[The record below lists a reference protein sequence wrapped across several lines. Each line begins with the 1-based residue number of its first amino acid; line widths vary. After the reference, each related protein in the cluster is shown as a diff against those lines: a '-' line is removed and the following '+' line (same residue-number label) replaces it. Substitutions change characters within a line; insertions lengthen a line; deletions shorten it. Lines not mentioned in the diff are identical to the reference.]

1 MIIGFPSCDDSVPAL
16 KGVKLLRH
24 SILETS
30 ELLRKGAVS
39 PLELTNDCL
48 KRIERLNPSLN
59 AFITVTAEMALE
71 EARQAESEIRGGNWR
86 GPLHGIPLALKDLI
100 DTAGIRTTAA
110 SALFKD
116 RIPTEDADVV
126 RRLKDAGAVILG
138 KQNLHEFAY
147 GGSSLVSYYGDMKN
161 ARNPEQITGG
171 SSGGSATAVAAGMC
185 YGAIG
190 TDTAGSIREPA
201 ALCGVVGL
209 KPTYARINTR
219 GVIPLSVSLDHVGP
233 IARSVED
240 AAIIF
245 QAIAKETDVVQGW
258 GSASP
263 VRIEDP
269 PPHKLRIAV
278 PRKFFCEELDPE
290 VTSAFEQAITVLST
304 MSDISEINLEVPT
317 DRTLQKAESYAYHCE
332 FVRQSPELYQPETLR
347 RIRTGEGI
355 SPEDAARCKRELQ
368 EARKQIA
375 SVFNDVELLI
385 TPTTPTPAP
394 VISELKA
401 NPDLLRPRAL
411 VLLRNTR
418 PMNVWGLP
426 AISVPCG
433 FTQSVLPIGLQ
444 IIGSHWGEAKVLQLA
459 HAYEQATA
467 WHKRLP
473 NL

>member
-1 MIIGFPSCDDSVPAL
+1 MQSIREASV
-16 KGVKLLRH
+16 LLR
-24 SILETS
+24 SG
-30 ELLRKGAVS
+30 KVS
-39 PLELTNDCL
+39 PVELTRECL
-48 KRIERLNPSLN
+48 TRIEKLNPVLN
-59 AFITVTAEMALE
+59 AFITITADSAMA
-71 EARQAESEIRGGNWR
+71 EARRAETEITRGEWR

-100 DTAGIRTTAA
+100 DTASIRTTAA
-110 SALFKD
+110 SAVFKN
-116 RIPTEDADVV
+116 RVPTEDAEVAHL
-126 RRLKDAGAVILG
+126 LKQAEAILLG

-147 GGSSLVSYYGDMKN
+147 GGSSLVSYFGDVHN
-161 ARNPEQITGG
+161 AWNPEHIAGG

-201 ALCGVVGL
+201 ALCGVAGL
-209 KPTYARINTR
+209 KPTYGTVSTR
-219 GVIPLSVSLDHVGP
+219 GVIPLSQSLDHVGT
-233 IARSVED
+233 IARNVED

-245 QAIAKETDVVQGW
+245 QAIAKETDDVMWGR
-258 GSASP
+258 GSAPP

-269 PPHKLRIAV
+269 PAHKLRIAV

-290 VTSAFEQAITVLST
+290 AASAFEQALSVLST

-317 DRTLQKAESYAYHCE
+317 DRTLQKAESYAYHAK

-347 RIRTGEGI
+347 RIRTGEDI
-355 SPEDAARCKRELQ
+355 SPEDAARCKRDLQ

-375 SVFNDVELLI
+375 SVFDSIDLLV
-385 TPTTPTPAP
+385 TPTAPIPAP
-394 VISELKA
+394 AIAELKA
-401 NPDLLRPRAL
+401 NPDQLRPREL

-433 FTQSVLPIGLQ
+433 FTQFGLPIGLQ
-444 IIGSHWGEAKVLQLA
+444 IIGPHGGESEVLQLA

-467 WHKRLP
+467 WHQHLP

>member
-1 MIIGFPSCDDSVPAL
+1 MQSIREASV
-16 KGVKLLRH
+16 LLR
-24 SILETS
+24 SG
-30 ELLRKGAVS
+30 KVS
-39 PLELTNDCL
+39 PVELTRECL
-48 KRIERLNPSLN
+48 TRIEKLNPVLN
-59 AFITVTAEMALE
+59 AFITITADSAMA
-71 EARQAESEIRGGNWR
+71 EARRAETEITRGEWR

-100 DTAGIRTTAA
+100 DTAGVLTTAA
-110 SALFKD
+110 SAVFKE
-116 RIPTEDADVV
+116 RIPAEDAEVT
-126 RRLKDAGAVILG
+126 RRLKQAGAILLG

-147 GGSSLVSYYGDMKN
+147 GGSSLVSYFGDVHN
-161 ARNPEQITGG
+161 AWNPEHIAGG

-201 ALCGVVGL
+201 ALCGVAGL
-209 KPTYARINTR
+209 KPTYGTVSTR
-219 GVIPLSVSLDHVGP
+219 GVIPLSQSLDHVGT
-233 IARSVED
+233 IARNVED

-245 QAIAKETDVVQGW
+245 QAIAKETDDVMWGR
-258 GSASP
+258 GSAPP

-269 PPHKLRIAV
+269 PAHKLRIAV

-290 VTSAFEQAITVLST
+290 AASAFEQALSVLST

-317 DRTLQKAESYAYHCE
+317 DRTLQKAESYAYHAK

-347 RIRTGEGI
+347 RIRTGEDI
-355 SPEDAARCKRELQ
+355 SPEDAARCKRDLQ

-375 SVFNDVELLI
+375 SVFDSIDLLV
-385 TPTTPTPAP
+385 TPTAPIPAP
-394 VISELKA
+394 AIAELKA
-401 NPDLLRPRAL
+401 NPDQLRPREL

-433 FTQSVLPIGLQ
+433 FTQFGLPIGLQ
-444 IIGSHWGEAKVLQLA
+444 IIGPHGGESEVLQLA

-467 WHKRLP
+467 WHQHLP

>member
-1 MIIGFPSCDDSVPAL
+1 MQSIREASV
-16 KGVKLLRH
+16 LLR
-24 SILETS
+24 SG
-30 ELLRKGAVS
+30 KVS
-39 PLELTNDCL
+39 PVELTRECL
-48 KRIERLNPSLN
+48 TRIEKLNPVLN
-59 AFITVTAEMALE
+59 AFITITADSAMA
-71 EARQAESEIRGGNWR
+71 EARRAETEITRGEWR

-100 DTAGIRTTAA
+100 DTAGVLTTAA
-110 SALFKD
+110 SAVFKE
-116 RIPTEDADVV
+116 RIPAEDAEVT
-126 RRLKDAGAVILG
+126 RRLKQAGAILLG

-147 GGSSLVSYYGDMKN
+147 GGSSLVSYFGDVRN
-161 ARNPEQITGG
+161 AWNPEHIAGG

-201 ALCGVVGL
+201 ALCGVAGL
-209 KPTYARINTR
+209 KPTYGTVSTR
-219 GVIPLSVSLDHVGP
+219 GVIPLSQSLDHVGT
-233 IARSVED
+233 IARNVED

-245 QAIAKETDVVQGW
+245 QAIAKETDDVMWGR
-258 GSASP
+258 GSAPP

-269 PPHKLRIAV
+269 PAHKLRIAV
-278 PRKFFCEELDPE
+278 PREFFCEELDPE
-290 VTSAFEQAITVLST
+290 VASAFEQALSVLST

-317 DRTLQKAESYAYHCE
+317 DRTLQKAESYAYHAK

-347 RIRTGEGI
+347 RIRTGEDI
-355 SPEDAARCKRELQ
+355 SPEDAARCKRDLQ

-375 SVFNDVELLI
+375 SVFDSIDLLV
-385 TPTTPTPAP
+385 TPTAPIPAP
-394 VISELKA
+394 AIAELKA
-401 NPDLLRPRAL
+401 NPDQLRPREL

-433 FTQSVLPIGLQ
+433 FTQFGLPIGLQ
-444 IIGSHWGEAKVLQLA
+444 IIGPHGGESEVLQLA

-467 WHKRLP
+467 WHQHLP